1 MAKNLMRG
9 VQYSKYNGGAAD
21 LKHAEVPIPSPK
33 KDEVLIKV
41 EAASINPID
50 WKIQEGVARPF
61 LPRKFPH
68 IPGTVT
74 FL

>member
-1 MAKNLMRG
+1 MAKNLMRA

-50 WKIQEGVARPF
+50 WKIQEGV
-61 LPRKFPH
+61 
-68 IPGTVT
+68 
-74 FL
+74 